1 MTPETEN
8 ILGSFVPIGLEEM
21 DNVRLMDRIDTK
33 YLFSA
38 NKVPDLLRLMT
49 EDYRILE
56 INGHRI
62 FDYETIYLDTPDYLF
77 YNQHMTGRIDRN
89 KVRYRKYNSTGITY
103 LEVKKKTK
111 KNRTIKWR
119 IKNILS
125 DRICDEEAREFL
137 EKHLPFTAD
146 ILKPVISNKFRR
158 ITLVGANIRE
168 RITLDI
174 DLSFSDTSGHKAV
187 IPNVAIAELK
197 SGDAAIK
204 SPFSAIAKSLSI
216 YPSGFSKYCTGTAIL
231 YDLPRKNSIKP
242 TLLLINKI
250 ENESTRSLSA

>member
-1 MTPETEN
+1 MNSETEN
-8 ILGSFVPIGLEEM
+8 ILGSFVPVGLEEM

-33 YLFSA
+33 YVFSA

-77 YNQHMTGRIDRN
+77 YNQHITGRIDRN

-103 LEVKKKTK
+103 LEIKKKTK

-125 DRICDEEAREFL
+125 ERICDEEAREFL
-137 EKHLPFTAD
+137 EKHLPFNAD
-146 ILKPVISNKFRR
+146 TLNPVISNKFKR
-158 ITLVGANIRE
+158 ITLVGTSIRE
-168 RITLDI
+168 RITLDL
-174 DLSFSDTSGHKAV
+174 DLSFSGTNGHKAD
-187 IPNVAIAELK
+187 IPNIAIAELK
-197 SGDAAIK
+197 SEDAATK

-216 YPSGFSKYCTGTAIL
+216 YSSGFSKYCIGTAIL
-231 YDLPRKNSIKP
+231 YDLLRKNAIKP
-242 TLLLINKI
+242 VLLLINKI
-250 ENESTRSLSA
+250 ENESIRSLSA